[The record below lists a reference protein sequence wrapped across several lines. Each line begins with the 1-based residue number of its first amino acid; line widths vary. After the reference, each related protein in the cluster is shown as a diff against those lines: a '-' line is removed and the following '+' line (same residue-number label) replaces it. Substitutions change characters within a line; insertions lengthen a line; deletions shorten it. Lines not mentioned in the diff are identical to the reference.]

1 MINHSSLYKQQRTE
15 HSPVSRHTICG
26 EDPRHM
32 ELQYSQVEE
41 GSVTLPEYLPRRP
54 LALVIVSRMCV
65 LQERSLVMV
74 TPNSRSMYSSDSP
87 CSTSCGERGLLF
99 LNLDTTIT
107 LTLLIFH
114 VPQSTHRS
122 RSAAT
127 AATSEIIWDV
137 IHESL
142 SLTVSLIVKLN
153 NKIIIII
160 RECASTL

>member
-15 HSPVSRHTICG
+15 HSPVSRHTIRG

-41 GSVTLPEYLPRRP
+41 GSVTLPEYLPRRH

-107 LTLLIFH
+107 LTLLIFSLN
-114 VPQSTHRS
+114 PCSS
-122 RSAAT
+122 
-127 AATSEIIWDV
+127 
-137 IHESL
+137 IHSQIQVCSHSSNIRDNMGCHPRVTL
-142 SLTVSLIVKLN
+142 SYGFTDCQAK
-153 NKIIIII
+153 
-160 RECASTL
+160 